1 MQHNINGNNYVE
13 SILGYIK
20 ILLSQN
26 DYLRSNVEA
35 IQKHMENNAFLVEA
49 SVTLEDIGQKLHSL
63 ENRIKKIDKNTV
75 SKILLDTNVMGELN
89 EFEDILNNRLNTKI
103 NRLIQSYLT
112 TNSSKNDNS
121 NVNHK
126 NK

>member
-35 IQKHMENNAFLVEA
+35 IQKHMGNNSFLVEA
-49 SVTLEDIGQKLHSL
+49 SVTLEDLGQKLHSL

-75 SKILLDTNVMGELN
+75 
-89 EFEDILNNRLNTKI
+89 
-103 NRLIQSYLT
+103 
-112 TNSSKNDNS
+112 
-121 NVNHK
+121 
-126 NK
+126 

>member
-35 IQKHMENNAFLVEA
+35 IQKHIGNSAFLVEA
-49 SVTLEDIGQKLHSL
+49 SLTLEDIGQKLHSL
-63 ENRIKKIDKNTV
+63 EDRILKFDKNKV
-75 SKILLDTNVMGELN
+75 SKILLETNVMGELN

-103 NRLIQSYLT
+103 SRLIQSYL
-112 TNSSKNDNS
+112 NKGSSKNDNS
-121 NVNHK
+121 NRYQK
-126 NK
+126 N